1 MKKTCRAI
9 FLVCLLLLS
18 PVKALAVAPVY
29 PSEELYV
36 SDYATAIFD
45 EHARFMARV
54 SRELYEATGA
64 QVLVVAVESLD
75 GLAPAVY
82 ADRIYTGW
90 WNSGQVGADTVF
102 LILST
107 EDSSLSVT
115 AFGACA
121 EALPEETRQA
131 IATSEAA
138 ALREGDFSKAT
149 LETYKRIL
157 LRLYQYY
164 NLEPDAETAA
174 ALESGKSVVSS
185 AETGFYM
192 VIAFVLAM
200 LVVMRGLYLSR
211 KYQRKYGDARPT
223 RRKRF
228 AVTRRAFDERD
239 DNDIKEIDP

>member
-1 MKKTCRAI
+1 MIKTCRAI
-9 FLVCLLLLS
+9 FFACLLLLS
-18 PVKALAVAPVY
+18 PVNAPAAAVY
-29 PSEELYV
+29 PSEGLYV
-36 SDYATAIFD
+36 SDTATAIFD
-45 EHARFMARV
+45 EHTRFMARV

-64 QVLVVAVESLD
+64 QVLVVTVESLD
-75 GLAPAVY
+75 GLSPALY
-82 ADRIYTGW
+82 ADTLYTNW
-90 WNSGQVGADTVF
+90 WNNRLAYADTVF
-102 LILST
+102 LICST
-107 EDSSLSVT
+107 GDFSLSVT

-157 LRLYQYY
+157 LRLYPYY
-164 NLEPDAETAA
+164 HLEPDAETAA
-174 ALESGKSVVSS
+174 ALEPGKSVVSS

-192 VIAFVLAM
+192 VVAFVLAM

-211 KYQRKYGDARPT
+211 KYQRKYGGARPI

-239 DNDIKEIDP
+239 DNDIKEIEP